1 MAIAPYGSWVSPIS
15 VDHLTSASIGLDAA
29 SLDGDQLYWLQ
40 SHADQGGRVSIW
52 RRAVDGGD
60 PEELTPAPTNVRDS
74 VHEYG
79 GGEYAVRDGWVVFS
93 EFDDGRLHRW
103 RDGAT
108 TPLTPALLHRYADIR
123 VHPERNLVLA
133 VREDHTGPGEAV
145 NTIVALELDGANE
158 DGGTVLCS
166 GADFYSTPE
175 LSAAGRLAW
184 TQWDHPNMPWDSTTI
199 RVGTMNGSL
208 VDDVTVVAGGPGESA
223 VQPRW
228 QGEDLLFVSDRT
240 GWWNLYRMAA
250 GEAPLTNSA
259 AQALCET
266 EAEFC
271 GPQWVLGSQPYAI
284 IDADH
289 LLCTLSRNGQQS
301 TAVLDLTTGAL
312 TAVGGTGTA
321 LGVSVAGRR
330 AAAVLGFADRPNALA
345 VLDLDSLTWTEL
357 LQAGPRLLDPASVSV
372 AEPVTWSGE
381 QGEVHGWFYP
391 PTNAEAEGPAGDRP
405 PLITLSHG
413 GPTSAASAGYR
424 LGYQFWTTRGFAVLD
439 VNYGG
444 STGYG
449 RAYRDR
455 LLGRWGIVDVADC
468 ANGATAMGEQGRV
481 DPARL
486 AIKGGS
492 AGGYTTL
499 RALTAT
505 DVFTAGISQYGVG
518 DLEALATDTHKFESR
533 YLDGLIGP
541 YPEGRT
547 VYLDRSPIHH
557 LDSLSA
563 PILLLQGLDDRV
575 VPPNQAEIMAEAARA
590 KGLPVALLIFA
601 GEGHG
606 FRRAE
611 TIQAS
616 LLAQLYFLGRIF
628 GFTPADDVPP
638 IEIDNLA

>member
-15 VDHLTSASIGLDAA
+15 VDQLTSAAIGLGAV

-52 RRAVDGGD
+52 RRPAAGGD
-60 PEELTPAPTNVRDS
+60 PEELTPAPTNVRDR

-79 GGEYAVRDGWVVFS
+79 GGAYGVADGVVVFS
-93 EFDDGRLHRW
+93 EFTNGRLYRW
-103 RDGAT
+103 LDGQV
-108 TPLTPALLHRYADIR
+108 TPITPELDHRYADVR
-123 VHPERNLVLA
+123 VHPDLNLVLA
-133 VREDHTGPGEAV
+133 VREDHSNPGAAV
-145 NTIVALELDGANE
+145 NTIVALDLDGANKG
-158 DGGTVLCS
+158 GGTVVCS

-175 LSAAGRLAW
+175 LSAEGRLAW

-199 RVGTMNGSL
+199 SFGTLTGSS
-208 VDDVTVVAGGPGESA
+208 VTDVTVVAGGPGESA

-228 QGEDLLFVSDRT
+228 LGDQLLFVSDRT
-240 GWWNLYRMAA
+240 NWWNLYAWEA
-250 GEAPLTNSA
+250 GTVRPL
-259 AQALCET
+259 CDT

-271 GPQWVLGSQPYAI
+271 LPQWTLGDQPYAVV
-284 IDADH
+284 DPSH
-289 LLCTLSRNGQQS
+289 LICTVVRSGEQS
-301 TAVLDLTTGAL
+301 VAVLDLTTGAL
-312 TAVGGTGTA
+312 AAVVEPGVSA
-321 LGVSVAGRR
+321 SGVSVAGRT
-330 AAAVLGFADRPNALA
+330 AAAVLSFADRADALA
-345 VLDLDSLTWTEL
+345 VLDLDTLAWTEL
-357 LQAGPRLLDPASVSV
+357 LQSSPALLDPASVSRPEAV
-372 AEPVTWSGE
+372 SWTGD

-391 PTNAEAEGPAGDRP
+391 PSNAEARAAEGERP

-413 GPTSAASAGYR
+413 GPTACASPGFR
-424 LGYQFWTTRGFAVLD
+424 LGYQFWTTRGVAILD

-449 RAYRDR
+449 RAYRAR
-455 LLGRWGIVDVADC
+455 LRDSWGMVDVADC
-468 ANGATAMGEQGRV
+468 ANGAAAMGEQGRA
-481 DPARL
+481 DPGRL
-486 AIKGGS
+486 AVKGGS

-505 DVFTAGISQYGVG
+505 DVFAAGISQYGVA

-541 YPEGRT
+541 YPEARQI
-547 VYLDRSPIHH
+547 YLDRSPIYH

-575 VPPNQAEIMAEAARA
+575 VPPNQAEAMAEAARG
-590 KGLPVALLIFA
+590 KGLAVALLMFA

-611 TIQAS
+611 TITAS
-616 LLAQLYFLGRIF
+616 TQAQLYFLGRIF
-628 GFTPADDVPP
+628 GFTPAGDVPP
-638 IEIDNLA
+638 IEIDNLG